1 MFCPK
6 CGTVMKN
13 IMHFETDKQYQ
24 FNECPHCYKR
34 TKNKRIHF
42 DDVLKEE
49 HEKVNLKN
57 IHTKLNNIERS
68 KDEKKTQ
75 KKIKAKII

>member
-6 CGTVMKN
+6 CGSVMKN
-13 IMHFETDKQYQ
+13 IMHFEEDKQYQ
-24 FNECPHCYKR
+24 FNECPRCLKR

-49 HEKVNLKN
+49 TPKVNYKN
-57 IHTKLNNIERS
+57 SQSRLNNT
-68 KDEKKTQ
+68 KGADCEKKD
-75 KKIKAKII
+75 KRIKSSVI

>member
-13 IMHFETDKQYQ
+13 IMHFEEDKKYQ
-24 FNECPHCYKR
+24 FNECPRCFKK

-42 DDVLKEE
+42 DDVVNEE
-49 HEKVNLKN
+49 QKKVNFKN
-57 IHTKLNNIERS
+57 QNTTPNIIERS
-68 KDEKKTQ
+68 KNE
-75 KKIKAKII
+75 KKIKKKIKT

>member
-13 IMHFETDKQYQ
+13 IMHFEEDKKYQ
-24 FNECPHCYKR
+24 FNECPRCLKR

-42 DDVLKEE
+42 DDVVKED
-49 HEKVNLKN
+49 KVNVKHIQNNNERENHGKN
-57 IHTKLNNIERS
+57 VK
-68 KDEKKTQ
+68 KKT
-75 KKIKAKII
+75 KEKIH